1 MKVQRFSLLLG
12 LISLTASGLLIAQ
25 TSPTPTS
32 PSSSSQT
39 QPSQPDS
46 QPPSDR
52 SSAAPQSSTDSTT
65 SGGDSTH
72 AAMKRCVAQ
81 LRAQNPSVSD
91 QAIIQACQ
99 SQVGAGSTPKQ

>member
-12 LISLTASGLLIAQ
+12 LISLTGSGLLIAQ
-25 TSPTPTS
+25 TSPAPAS
-32 PSSSSQT
+32 PSSQT

-46 QPPSDR
+46 QTPSDNP
-52 SSAAPQSSTDSTT
+52 SAAPQSSDSTT

-99 SQVGAGSTPKQ
+99 SQIGSASTPKQ

>member
-12 LISLTASGLLIAQ
+12 LISLAGSGLLIAQ
-25 TSPTPTS
+25 TSPA
-32 PSSSSQT
+32 PSSPSSQT

-46 QPPSDR
+46 QSPSDNP
-52 SSAAPQSSTDSTT
+52 SAAPQSSTDSTT

-81 LRAQNPSVSD
+81 LRAQNPSASD

-99 SQVGAGSTPKQ
+99 SQIGGGSTPKQ

>member
-1 MKVQRFSLLLG
+1 MKVQRFSVLLG
-12 LISLTASGLLIAQ
+12 LLSLTVSGLLIAQ

-32 PSSSSQT
+32 PSSQT

-46 QPPSDR
+46 RTPSDNP
-52 SSAAPQSSTDSTT
+52 SAAPQSSTDPTT
-65 SGGDSTH
+65 NGNDSTH
-72 AAMKRCVAQ
+72 AALKRCIAQ

-99 SQVGAGSTPKQ
+99 SQIGGGSTPKQ

>member
-12 LISLTASGLLIAQ
+12 LISLAGSGLLIAQ
-25 TSPTPTS
+25 TSPAPTS
-32 PSSSSQT
+32 PSSQT
-39 QPSQPDS
+39 QPQT
-46 QPPSDR
+46 PSDNP
-52 SSAAPQSSTDSTT
+52 SAAPQSSTDSTT

-81 LRAQNPSVSD
+81 LRAQNPSASD

-99 SQVGAGSTPKQ
+99 SQIGGGSTPKQ

>member
-12 LISLTASGLLIAQ
+12 LIALTGSGLLIAQ
-25 TSPTPTS
+25 TSPTPSS
-32 PSSSSQT
+32 PSSQT

-46 QPPSDR
+46 QAPSDNP
-52 SSAAPQSSTDSTT
+52 SAAPQSSTDSTT

-81 LRAQNPSVSD
+81 LRAQNPSASD

-99 SQVGAGSTPKQ
+99 SQIGGGSTPKQ

>member
-12 LISLTASGLLIAQ
+12 LISLTGSGLLIAQ
-25 TSPTPTS
+25 TSPAPTS
-32 PSSSSQT
+32 PSSQT

-46 QPPSDR
+46 QTPSDNP
-52 SSAAPQSSTDSTT
+52 SAAPQSSTDSTT

-81 LRAQNPSVSD
+81 LRAQNPSASD

-99 SQVGAGSTPKQ
+99 SQIGGGSTPKQ